1 MNKKIVNVK
10 KFSPEVLAT
19 GEGGGGNLKKIFP
32 TNNDMDFLTFHI
44 FTTMDLFCLIF
55 FHLDFYL
62 DFFIFNHGYILKNF
76 FLLMD
81 FCSLDPL
88 DIQTLNRGG
97 VRILNGMAQCKKF
110 K

>member
-1 MNKKIVNVK
+1 MSKIFPLK
-10 KFSPEVLAT
+10 CWRR
-19 GEGGGGNLKKIFP
+19 GRGGNLKKILP

-62 DFFIFNHGYILKNF
+62 DFFIFKHGYILKNF

-81 FCSLDPL
+81 FCSLDLL

-97 VRILNGMAQCKKF
+97 AHIKWNGPLLINTQRIQVPD
-110 K
+110 

>member
-1 MNKKIVNVK
+1 MSKFPPGNV
-10 KFSPEVLAT
+10 
-19 GEGGGGNLKKIFP
+19 GDGGGGHLKKIFP
-32 TNNDMDFLTFHI
+32 TYNDMDFLTFHI
-44 FTTMDLFCLIF
+44 FTTMDLFCLNF

-88 DIQTLNRGG
+88 DTTTLNRGG
-97 VRILNGMAQCKKF
+97 AHIKWNGPLGLLD
-110 K
+110 

>member
-1 MNKKIVNVK
+1 
-10 KFSPEVLAT
+10 
-19 GEGGGGNLKKIFP
+19 
-32 TNNDMDFLTFHI
+32 MDFLTFHI

-55 FHLDFYL
+55 FHLDF
-62 DFFIFNHGYILKNF
+62 FIFNHGHILKNF

-97 VRILNGMAQCKKF
+97 GAHIKWYGPLQIRKRLVCQKWEILLHNAKVG
-110 K
+110 

>member
-1 MNKKIVNVK
+1 MLATGGGEGEVISK
-10 KFSPEVLAT
+10 KFSRQT
-19 GEGGGGNLKKIFP
+19 
-32 TNNDMDFLTFHI
+32 MTFHI
-44 FTTMDLFCLIF
+44 FTTMDIFCLIF

-97 VRILNGMAQCKKF
+97 AHIKWNGPLSEV
-110 K
+110 